1 MVSSFL
7 YRDIGFC
14 CAELVF
20 NAFCV
25 CVPDLF
31 SFVYCFEFQLS
42 GASTLVLFTL
52 DPCLQS
58 CRCNVL
64 SQSFQL
70 FMFVPN
76 GVLFGKGGGGGIL
89 VIVTTAILS

>member
-7 YRDIGFC
+7 YLDIGFC

-20 NAFCV
+20 NAFFV

-42 GASTLVLFTL
+42 GASALVLFTL
-52 DPCLQS
+52 DTCLQS

-64 SQSFQL
+64 SQSFQ

>member
-1 MVSSFL
+1 MVSSFVYL
-7 YRDIGFC
+7 DIGFC

-20 NAFCV
+20 NAFFV

-42 GASTLVLFTL
+42 GASALVLFTL